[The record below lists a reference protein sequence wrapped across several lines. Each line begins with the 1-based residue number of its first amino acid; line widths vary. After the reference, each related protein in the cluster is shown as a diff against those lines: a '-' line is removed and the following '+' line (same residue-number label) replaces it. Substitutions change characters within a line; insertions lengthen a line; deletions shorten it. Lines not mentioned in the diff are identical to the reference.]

1 MHPIIIK
8 GPNGIS
14 EENFL
19 LLFIKL
25 GKTAIKAT
33 IEELNITN
41 GIAIQPNQKP
51 IADNNL
57 ASPNPIPSLFL
68 KTLYKKI
75 IDQIIPYPNT
85 PPIREFI

>member
-14 EENFL
+14 DENFL

-25 GKTAIKAT
+25 GKTTNNAT
-33 IEELNITN
+33 IEELNITK
-41 GIAIQPNQKP
+41 GIEIHPNQKP

-68 KTLYKKI
+68 KTLYIKI
-75 IDQIIPYPNT
+75 IAQIIPYPNI

>member
-14 EENFL
+14 DENFL

-25 GKTAIKAT
+25 GKTVSSAT

-51 IADNNL
+51 IADNNF
-57 ASPNPIPSLFL
+57 ASPNPITSLFL
-68 KTLYKKI
+68 KTLFKKI
-75 IDQIIPYPNT
+75 IAQIIA
-85 PPIREFI
+85 

>member
-14 EENFL
+14 DENFL

-25 GKTAIKAT
+25 GKTTNNAT

-68 KTLYKKI
+68 KTLYIKI
-75 IDQIIPYPNT
+75 IAQIIPYPNT

>member
-14 EENFL
+14 DENFL
-19 LLFIKL
+19 LLLIKL
-25 GKTAIKAT
+25 GKTEISAT
-33 IEELNITN
+33 IEELNITS

-51 IADNNL
+51 IADNNF

-68 KTLYKKI
+68 KIL
-75 IDQIIPYPNT
+75 
-85 PPIREFI
+85 